1 MAKGMKENVFY
12 YTLSTDTVNGR
23 QMSIVSQQADVACRM
38 NKLGDE
44 QLWLYVN
51 NRWDYPEIAWGN
63 YCKKQ
68 EAQPCYGRVEL
79 RLK

>member
-1 MAKGMKENVFY
+1 MGKMGSFACMIRVDCREIP
-12 YTLSTDTVNGR
+12 
-23 QMSIVSQQADVACRM
+23 IVCQCIPGFVACRM

-44 QLWLYVN
+44 QLRLYVN

-68 EAQPCYGRVEL
+68 EAQPCYGQVEL